1 VRERWDPRGSSAARV
16 QRMQSRQYAVRTIR
30 FRSVQPSARK
40 LAAVLLTACASICAP
55 VASAHAQIEF
65 APCGD
70 SNNFACGHLT
80 VPLDPTGATPGTIT
94 LAMRRHRAAVGEA
107 HSAIIA
113 LAGGPGQPALPFAED
128 FAETLGPIA
137 ATRDLIVF
145 DQRGIGLSAPLSC
158 HAFERPSLYHS
169 FGALVEA
176 CGDQLGP
183 TRTLYTTA
191 DTVADI
197 EAIRQ
202 AGGYEKLV
210 LYGTSYGTK
219 VAEQYAQDYPSHV
232 EALVLD
238 SVVPPNGPDPL
249 NRSTF
254 AAVPRILRQLCAERV
269 CTQITANPVADL
281 ARVLRQMERGPLYG
295 RAVDGYGK
303 AHQLPLFANELYSIL
318 LAGDFSP
325 LLRAEFLTAI
335 AAGARG
341 DTAPL
346 ARLIQA
352 LDNGEGEG
360 EDFDT
365 PLYYATTCEEQ
376 DFPWSR
382 AADPKARIAEAA
394 AAAQALPASAF
405 APFTATNALQDSDIE
420 ACAHWPFTT
429 PTPPVDGAP
438 LPDVPTLILSGADD
452 LRTPTANAREVAAQ
466 IPDAHVLVVPYTGHS
481 VLGAD
486 QTPCASDALQAL
498 FAGTEIKPCQ
508 PAPIPASL
516 RPPPLAPAR
525 LALIAPAS
533 GYSGGPGRTLHAVA
547 LSLQDLFRQL
557 VLQLTLSG
565 ALESS
570 GGVGTLRIGGLR
582 AGWAELSSGGF
593 ELHDYSYVPGVTIS
607 GSIKVE
613 SEDLQVGGSTA
624 AHGTLRGAPRK
635 SLVGALGGRHVVLP
649 ASAVATA
656 AIVGDD
662 AQASSHRG
670 AGGAGARSAARRLAE
685 LLSRLDS

>member
-1 VRERWDPRGSSAARV
+1 MQPVRDAAR
-16 QRMQSRQYAVRTIR
+16 TNR
-30 FRSVQPSARK
+30 FRSVQSSARK
-40 LAAVLLTACASICAP
+40 LAAVLLTVCAWICAP
-55 VASAHAQIEF
+55 VAAAHAQIEF

-107 HSAIIA
+107 RTAIIA

-137 ATRDLIVF
+137 ATRDLIAF

-176 CGDQLGP
+176 CGNQLGP
-183 TRTLYTTA
+183 TRSFYTTA

-219 VAEQYAQDYPSHV
+219 VAEQYAQAYPSHV

-238 SVVPPNGPDPL
+238 SVVPPNGPEPL
-249 NRSTF
+249 SRSTF
-254 AAVPRILRQLCAERV
+254 AAVPRILRQLCAEHV
-269 CTQITANPVADL
+269 CAQITANPVADL
-281 ARVLRQMERGPLYG
+281 ARVLRRMEQAPLGG
-295 RAVDGYGK
+295 RAIDGYGK
-303 AHQLPLFANELYSIL
+303 AHELPLFAEQLFSIL
-318 LAGDFSP
+318 LSGDFSS
-325 LLRAEFLTAI
+325 LLRAEFVTAI
-335 AAGARG
+335 AAAARN

-346 ARLIQA
+346 ARLVQA
-352 LDNGEGEG
+352 FYGAGGEG

-382 AADPKARIAEAA
+382 AADPRARIAEAA
-394 AAAQALPASAF
+394 AAARALPASAF
-405 APFTATNALQDSDIE
+405 APFSATDALQDSDIE

-429 PTPPVDGAP
+429 PAPPVDDAP

-466 IPDAHVLVVPYTGHS
+466 IPGAHLLVVPYTGHS
-481 VLGAD
+481 VLGSD
-486 QTPCASDALQAL
+486 PTSCASDALQAL
-498 FAGTEIKPCQ
+498 FAGGNVKPCP
-508 PAPIPASL
+508 PAPIPPSL
-516 RPPPLAPAR
+516 RPASRAPAR
-525 LALIAPAS
+525 LTLVAPAS
-533 GYSGGPGRTLHAVA
+533 GYSGTPGRTLHAVA
-547 LSLQDLFRQL
+547 LTLQDLLRQL
-557 VLQLTLSG
+557 VLQLTLG
-565 ALESS
+565 GGLESS
-570 GGVGTLRIGGLR
+570 GALGPQRIGGLR
-582 AGWAELSSGGF
+582 AGWAELTAGGF
-593 ELHDYSYVPGVTIS
+593 ELHDYSYVPGMTIS

-613 SEDLQVGGSTA
+613 SEDLQIGGSSA
-624 AHGTLRGAPRK
+624 AHGTLRGMPRK
-635 SLVGALGGRHVVLP
+635 ALAGTLGGRHVVLS
-649 ASAVATA
+649 ASSLATA

-662 AQASSHRG
+662 AQASSHG
-670 AGGAGARSAARRLAE
+670 DAGGPAARSAARRLAG
-685 LLSRLDS
+685 LLGRIEP